1 MTAMGGAFGR
11 KERKSSF
18 TQLHVSCLAAEE
30 GEKIRYWWL
39 DFSGAD
45 AGLRTILVLYL
56 DIPRCK

>member
-1 MTAMGGAFGR
+1 MVSNGIGR
-11 KERKSSF
+11 HIWEELKEDF
-18 TQLHVSCLAAEE
+18 LHAAASCSHE
-30 GEKIRYWWL
+30 GKKIRYWWL